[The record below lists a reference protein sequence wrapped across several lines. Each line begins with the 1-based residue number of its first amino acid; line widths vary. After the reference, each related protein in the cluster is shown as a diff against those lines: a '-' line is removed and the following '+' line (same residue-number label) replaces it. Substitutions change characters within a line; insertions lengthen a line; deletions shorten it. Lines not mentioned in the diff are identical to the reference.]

1 MSPNVLYLSI
11 CFENRVRSKLTRK
24 YLNTYLKT
32 HKLHEQHLISN
43 WQMSKFAYVFNAY
56 PLYTVVFRILEG
68 QAKRVDRKYLRDRM
82 KHWVT
87 KGQRN

>member
-1 MSPNVLYLSI
+1 
-11 CFENRVRSKLTRK
+11 
-24 YLNTYLKT
+24 
-32 HKLHEQHLISN
+32 
-43 WQMSKFAYVFNAY
+43 MSKFAYVFNAY